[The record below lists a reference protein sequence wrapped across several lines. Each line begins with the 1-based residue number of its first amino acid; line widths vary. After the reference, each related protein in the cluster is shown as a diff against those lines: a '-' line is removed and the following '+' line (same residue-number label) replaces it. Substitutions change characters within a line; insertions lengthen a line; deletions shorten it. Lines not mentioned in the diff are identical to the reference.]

1 MKSVYTDYF
10 QKSKTFIYPLLLIPR
25 GTSVTPMGSYTSLND
40 LYTHKDYRLILEYH
54 LRDDKEFKTFEK
66 ARLFGNPLFHDFFET
81 DHKTGV
87 YIFNLEDYKTDW
99 DFYLDGRYSMFSSDT
114 KNIIQNYYR
123 SSKKNFVYV
132 DSFLNPHMYYEI
144 YSNILDCKKEI
155 LEQVVE
161 LCDKPNFDK
170 ESLVVD
176 IKKIDLGEI
185 HLNL

>member
-1 MKSVYTDYF
+1 MDIWHISR
-10 QKSKTFIYPLLLIPR
+10 PR
-25 GTSVTPMGSYTSLND
+25 A
-40 LYTHKDYRLILEYH
+40 
-54 LRDDKEFKTFEK
+54 F
-66 ARLFGNPLFHDFFET
+66 
-81 DHKTGV
+81 KTGV